1 MVYHVRKIKTIIE
14 FINMLLTKAEIIH
27 FHQIGD
33 PLSLKEDWFIKRS
46 EDPKVDLLDGRYIL
60 R

>member
-1 MVYHVRKIKTIIE
+1 
-14 FINMLLTKAEIIH
+14 MLLTKAEIIH